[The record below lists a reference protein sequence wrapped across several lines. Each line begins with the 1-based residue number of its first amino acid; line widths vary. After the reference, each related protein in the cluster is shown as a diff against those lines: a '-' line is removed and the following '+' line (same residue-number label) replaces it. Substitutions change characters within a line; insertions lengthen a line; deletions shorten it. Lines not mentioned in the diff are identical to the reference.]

1 MDKKKYFEVISTLL
15 EKNIDFFL
23 MEIVVFFQER
33 VEINLNNTFGYKLI
47 SKDKNA
53 RLGKLFTAHG
63 EVDTPIFMPVGTA
76 ATVKA
81 MHLRDVELSG
91 AQIILSN
98 TYHLMLRP
106 GHENIKKMGGVRK
119 FMGWKK
125 PLLTDSGGFQIMSLG
140 KLRKVEEEGV
150 TFKSH
155 LDGSKYFLS
164 PKISTEIQNALDATI
179 TMQLDECIPYPAS
192 YEEAERAMKLSLD
205 WALKSR
211 EAFEERS
218 GYGQFGIVQ
227 GSIYPELR
235 QQSAKDLIKL
245 GFNGYAIGGLAVG
258 EGQKLMFETL
268 DNTTVYMEDLKPR
281 YLMGVGKPDDIIGAV
296 KRGVD
301 MFDCVLPTR
310 SGRTG
315 QAFTSKG
322 QVNIKNSRHNLDIRP
337 LDNSCSCYTCKNYTR
352 AYLHH
357 LFKAQEILGLMLLSW
372 HNIHFYLDLMKNI
385 RESIKNKNFQT
396 YEHYFLEN
404 YYSGD
409 VEPL

>member
-1 MDKKKYFEVISTLL
+1 MV
-15 EKNIDFFL
+15 
-23 MEIVVFFQER
+23 IVVFYQEK
-33 VEINLNNTFGYKLI
+33 VTNSLSNSFNFKLI
-47 SKDKNA
+47 SNDKNA

-63 EVDTPIFMPVGTA
+63 EIDTPIFMPVGTA

-81 MHLRDVELSG
+81 MYLKDVVSAG

-106 GHENIKKMGGVRK
+106 GHETIKKMGGVRK
-119 FMGWKK
+119 FMGWNK

-140 KLRKVEEEGV
+140 DLRKVEEDGV

-164 PKISTEIQNALDATI
+164 PKISTDIQNALDATI

-192 YEEAERAMKLSLD
+192 YEEANRSMKLSLD
-205 WALKSR
+205 WALRSR
-211 EAFEERS
+211 EAFEHRD

-227 GSIYPELR
+227 GSIFPELR
-235 QQSAKDLIKL
+235 KYSAKELIKID
-245 GFNGYAIGGLAVG
+245 FDGYAIGGLAVG
-258 EGQKLMFETL
+258 EGQELMFKTL
-268 DNTTVYMEDLKPR
+268 DNTTVFIEENKPR

-322 QVNIKNSRHNLDIRP
+322 QVNIKNSRHTLDTRP
-337 LDNSCSCYTCKNYTR
+337 LDNECFCFTCQNYNR

-357 LFKAQEILGLMLLSW
+357 LFKAQEILGLMLLSL
-372 HNIHFYLDLMKNI
+372 HNLHFYLGMMKLI
-385 RESIKNKNFQT
+385 REAIKNKNFEN
-396 YEHYFLEN
+396 YERDFLKN

-409 VEPL
+409 IQPL